1 MDWQVDVAVSIRV
14 ASDSPTE
21 AELVRGLLEDDF
33 SNLTVCVDMAS
44 ALECVEPEK
53 PGVLILAFKEI
64 ARAESFFRELIR
76 LKPPQDRARQ
86 RVIALC
92 TNAEVKAAYE
102 RCRSGLFDDY
112 VMFWPVTHDTKRLPL
127 AVHRATR
134 EVLGGQE
141 DVKAPVENA
150 TGPPPEAARK
160 PENSEPPA
168 LRPTVL
174 VVDDDDFQRMLSGK
188 VLQASGYQAEFA
200 ESGAVAL
207 RTLML
212 AKVYPD
218 VILLDIQMPDM
229 DGLEVLAQ
237 LKNAAQL
244 APIPVIMVSGNNER
258 EIVVRALTLGAVDYI
273 VKPFA
278 SQALTTKLVRA
289 LQRGGTA
296 GGSVAP
302 AP

>member
-1 MDWQVDVAVSIRV
+1 MDWQVDTAVSIRV

-33 SNLTVCVDMAS
+33 SNLTICVDMAS
-44 ALECVEPEK
+44 ALESMEPDK

-64 ARAESFFRELIR
+64 ARAESFFSELIR
-76 LKPPQDRARQ
+76 LKPPQDRSRQ

-112 VMFWPVTHDTKRLPL
+112 VMFWPVTHDTKRLLL

-134 EVLGGQE
+134 EVLGTQE
-141 DVKAPVENA
+141 EGNPPVEGENA
-150 TGPPPEAARK
+150 APRDAARGPGK
-160 PENSEPPA
+160 AEPPA

-188 VLQASGYQAEFA
+188 VLQASGFQAEFA

-212 AKVYPD
+212 ARDYPD
-218 VILLDIQMPDM
+218 AILLDIQMPDM
-229 DGLEVLAQ
+229 NGLEVLAQ
-237 LKNAAQL
+237 LKGATQL
-244 APIPVIMVSGNNER
+244 ASIPVIMVSGNNER
-258 EIVVRALTLGAVDYI
+258 EVVVRALTLGAVDYI

-289 LQRGGTA
+289 LQKGGTA
-296 GGSVAP
+296 P